1 MLLNIWHGT
10 AWCVTGVRSYWLS
23 CKRSLLAVFVWGCG
37 GGASHLE
44 LGFQEGDSSGVWGAP
59 PSVGISFSSLNDK
72 L

>member
-1 MLLNIWHGT
+1 M
-10 AWCVTGVRSYWLS
+10 
-23 CKRSLLAVFVWGCG
+23 FVWGCG